1 MVGTSPLVPLVPIPA
16 DYVAAP
22 TGTIN
27 VVGSDAE
34 GRAIRFAFNTG
45 SLKWTSE
52 DLTVVAVPM

>member
-1 MVGTSPLVPLVPIPA
+1 MVPIPA